1 MKTNKLML
9 ATLLACA
16 FAPALAD
23 ELGAPAETR
32 IERRIVMRDGETV
45 TLDSSGPMAER
56 GGLFSS
62 IQANG
67 GKMVKNAPYSAEV
80 ISERQQNLADGNQ
93 IARTTRS
100 MSYRDSAGRT
110 RQETRSA
117 EGELLAVTIRDAE
130 GAAWFLDARH
140 KSATKLPAHP
150 ALVRA
155 AGEHAR
161 ARIEQLRKE
170 GKLPALSRQG
180 ADGEQVI
187 IKRVERADGADQP
200 KVQEEVRVRIAPRL
214 AGEHGAPGMER
225 EIHLGPMLAGAFG
238 GMKWAAKATTKE
250 LGMREFDGI
259 KATGKLRS
267 YEIPAGEVGNRNPI
281 VVSSEYWY
289 SPELQVTVYS
299 KHSDP
304 RSGDVTYRL
313 DNLKRDEPAAA
324 LFTVPSDY
332 TVKDVM
338 ATINKRLERKAD

>member
-1 MKTNKLML
+1 MTTRKLML

-23 ELGAPAETR
+23 DTGAPAETR
-32 IERRIVMRDGETV
+32 IERRIVVRDGETM
-45 TLDSSGPMAER
+45 TLDSGVAMAEP
-56 GGLFSS
+56 GGLFSG
-62 IQANG
+62 IQAHG
-67 GKMVKNAPYSAEV
+67 GKVLKNAPYSAELV
-80 ISERQQNLADGNQ
+80 SERQQNLADGNQ
-93 IARTTRS
+93 IANTTRS

-110 RQETRSA
+110 RQETRA
-117 EGELLAVTIRDAE
+117 RDGELLAVTIRDAD
-130 GAAWFLDARH
+130 GATWFLDARH
-140 KSATKLPAHP
+140 KTATKLPPHP

-161 ARIEQLRKE
+161 ARIAQLRKE
-170 GKLPALSRQG
+170 GKLPARTD
-180 ADGEQVI
+180 ADGAQVI
-187 IKRVERADGADQP
+187 VKQVERADGDGQP
-200 KVQEEVRVRIAPRL
+200 AVREEVRVRIASRL
-214 AGEHGAPGMER
+214 AGEHGGPGAAR

-238 GMKWAAKATTKE
+238 GLKWAAKATTRE
-250 LGMREFDGI
+250 LGTRESEGV

-289 SPELQVTVYS
+289 APELQVTMFA

-304 RSGDVTYRL
+304 RTGELVYRL
-313 DNLKRDEPAAA
+313 ENLKRDEPAAA

-338 ATINKRLERKAD
+338 ASINKRIERKAE

>member
-1 MKTNKLML
+1 MTTKKLML

-16 FAPALAD
+16 LAPALAD
-23 ELGAPAETR
+23 ELGAPTETR
-32 IERRIVMRDGETV
+32 IERRIVTRDGETI
-45 TLDSSGPMAER
+45 TLDSSGPVAER
-56 GGLFSS
+56 GGLFSG
-62 IQANG
+62 IHANG
-67 GKMVKNAPYSAEV
+67 GKLLKNAPYSAEV

-93 IARTTRS
+93 IANTTRS

-110 RQETRSA
+110 RQETRSRD
-117 EGELLAVTIRDAE
+117 GELLAVTIRDAE
-130 GAAWFLDARH
+130 GATWFLDARH
-140 KSATKLPAHP
+140 KTATRLPAHP

-170 GKLPALSRQG
+170 GKLPPLARKG
-180 ADGEQVI
+180 ADDEQVI
-187 IKRVERADGADQP
+187 IKRVERADGAGQP
-200 KVQEEVRVRIAPRL
+200 NVQEEVRVRIAPRV
-214 AGEHGAPGMER
+214 AGEAAGPGLAR

-250 LGMREFDGI
+250 LGTREFDGI
-259 KATGKLRS
+259 KATGRMRS

-304 RSGDVTYRL
+304 RSGEIVYRL

-332 TVKDVM
+332 TVKNVM
-338 ATINKRLERKAD
+338 ARMEKRLERKAE